1 MRAPPPTRMSQAERE
16 AFVLKMKTIKAASAE
31 LVGGSLA
38 ERVAALPLEDRHAI
52 YASLSPLDAMR
63 LLYAWEFFRR
73 PKQTP
78 PAWAWDVWLI
88 LAGRSFGKSRTAAE
102 FVRARIEDGSAKS
115 IALVGPDFT
124 DIRRYMVGGGKGK
137 ERNGSGL
144 LDVFPPWHRPI
155 FKEQKQEIHFHTGA
169 VAYLCSAEDREL
181 RGANLSLIW
190 GDEPIKWPNAQA
202 LIDNINLT
210 LREKGPVRPQVIYT
224 TTPRPVE
231 FLRQI
236 ILDRGTH
243 TTHGFSRENRAN
255 LHDAWLP
262 RMERLMGGTRQGSQ
276 ELDAEVLGDNPD
288 SLFAQTTI
296 DAYRVR
302 EAPMLVRVVVAID
315 PAASTHRKSD
325 ETGVVVLGIDAIGDI
340 YILADHTSRMS
351 PEEWGDTAIKAYR
364 THGATAVVVERNR
377 VGDMAAAN
385 VRAASARIRGDAAPI
400 RIVEILAMGE
410 KGTRAEPVSTLYE
423 KGRVHHVGRLARL
436 EDELTEWDPRSGVS
450 PNGLDALGHGIYE
463 LAGLAADATPDP
475 AAAFKGITEIAAALS
490 RPDASPS
497 VGNAGRSLLQGI
509 TDFGRGSGGRI

>member
-1 MRAPPPTRMSQAERE
+1 MRAPITRMSQAERE
-16 AFVLKMKTIKAASAE
+16 AFTLKMKRIKLASAE
-31 LVGGSLA
+31 LEGPSLA
-38 ERVAALPLEDRHAI
+38 ERVARMSDADRHAF
-52 YASLSPLDAMR
+52 YASLTPLESMM

-73 PKQTP
+73 AKQTP
-78 PAWAWDVWLI
+78 PSWAWDVWLI

-102 FVRARIEDGSAKS
+102 FVRERIENGAAMS

-144 LDVFPPWHRPI
+144 LDVFPPWHRPV

-169 VAYLCSAEDREL
+169 VAYLCSAEDKEL

-243 TTHGFSRENRAN
+243 TTHGFSKENAAN

-262 RMERLMGGTRQGSQ
+262 RMERLMGGTRQGAQ

-288 SLFAQTTI
+288 ALFAQTTI

-315 PAASTHRKSD
+315 PSVSTHRKSD
-325 ETGVVVLGIDAIGDI
+325 ETGCVVVGIDASGDCFV
-340 YILADHTSRMS
+340 LADHTAKMT
-351 PEEWGDTAIKAYR
+351 PEEWGEVAIKAYR
-364 THGATAVVVERNR
+364 THGASAVVVERNR
-377 VGDMAAAN
+377 MGDMAAAN
-385 VRAASARIRGDAAPI
+385 VRASSARIRGESAPI
-400 RIVEILAMGE
+400 RIVEILAMGD
-410 KGTRAEPVSTLYE
+410 KGSRAEPISTLYE

-450 PNGLDALGHGIYE
+450 PNGLDALGHAIYE
-463 LAGLAADATPDP
+463 LADLAADAKPDP
-475 AAAFKGITEIAAALS
+475 RAAFVGLVEANTAILTPSRGPSRSIATLI
-490 RPDASPS
+490 
-497 VGNAGRSLLQGI
+497 GGG
-509 TDFGRGSGGRI
+509 GGGGRI